1 MNNSQRII
9 RHLLIGLLIAGAITG
24 CGIFSTDDDQSNDEV
39 ETRATFILCEGN
51 FGSNNSSLWQIS
63 TELTT
68 AAGNVFQSLTGTPL
82 GDTGQ
87 SLTVDDNRLY
97 IVMNGSNAVEV
108 IERTDSILHYAGR
121 IDLAGA
127 GPREMVVQDSTGY
140 VTCWYINAVLAV
152 NLSTLAVTD
161 TIFVPGMPEDILAYE
176 GVLYVALPLQTGWSN
191 HDEVVRIDP
200 VTSTITAT
208 YVVGNGPQQL
218 AVFNNEIY
226 VSRQW
231 YDATYTSYRGVAQ
244 IDPGNGQ
251 VVTKDW
257 GAGSGVD
264 IISADGMLYLATGS
278 GVQPL
283 KADLTLDDE
292 SMIGAGVANQYAAGS
307 DSNRIFIA
315 SSDFVNPGLIQVYN
329 TQNDSL
335 GQFIVGINPGAF
347 AFFRE

>member
-1 MNNSQRII
+1 MILR
-9 RHLLIGLLIAGAITG
+9 LFIGLLTAGATTG
-24 CGIFSTDDDQSNDEV
+24 CDIFSTDDDPSNDKV
-39 ETRATFILCEGN
+39 EPTAIFVLCEGN
-51 FGSNNSSLWQIS
+51 FGINNSNLWQIS

-68 AAGNVFQSLTGTPL
+68 TTGNVFQTLTGSPL

-87 SLTVDDNRLY
+87 SLTVDGKRLY
-97 IVMNGSNAVEV
+97 IVVNGSCAVEV

-152 NLSTLAVTD
+152 NLSTLSVTD
-161 TIFVPGMPEDILAYE
+161 TIFVPGMPEDILVYE

-191 HDEVVRIDP
+191 YDEVVRIDP

-218 AVFNNEIY
+218 AVFNGEIY

-231 YDATYTSYRGVAQ
+231 YDANYTSYRGIAR
-244 IDPGNGQ
+244 INPGSGE
-251 VVTKDW
+251 VLTIDW

-264 IISADGMLYLATGS
+264 IFSAGNVLYLATGS

-283 KADLTLDDE
+283 KADLTLDDK
-292 SMIGAGVANQYAAGS
+292 STIGADVANQYAAGS
-307 DSNRIFIA
+307 DGNRIFIA

-329 TQNDSL
+329 AQNHSL

>member
-1 MNNSQRII
+1 MILR
-9 RHLLIGLLIAGAITG
+9 LFIGLLTAGATTG
-24 CGIFSTDDDQSNDEV
+24 CDIFSTDENQGNDKV
-39 ETRATFILCEGN
+39 EPTAIFVLCEGN
-51 FGSNNSSLWQIS
+51 FGYNNSSLWQIS
-63 TELTT
+63 TELTAT
-68 AAGNVFQSLTGTPL
+68 TGNVFQTLTGSPL

-87 SLTVDDNRLY
+87 SLTVDGKRLY
-97 IVMNGSNAVEV
+97 IVVNGSNAVEV
-108 IERTDSILHYAGR
+108 IELSDSILHYAGR

-161 TIFVPGMPEDILAYE
+161 TIFVPGMPEDILTYE
-176 GVLYVALPLQTGWSN
+176 GVLYVALPLQTDWSN
-191 HDEVVRIDP
+191 YDEVVRIDP

-218 AVFNNEIY
+218 AVFNSEIY

-231 YDATYTSYRGVAQ
+231 YDANYTSSYRGIAR
-244 IDPGNGQ
+244 INPGSGE
-251 VVTKDW
+251 VLTKDW
-257 GAGSGVD
+257 GTGSGVD
-264 IISADGMLYLATGS
+264 IFSADGVLYLATRS

-283 KADLTLDDE
+283 KADLTLDDK
-292 SMIGAGVANQYAAGS
+292 STIGADVADQYAAGS
-307 DSNRIFIA
+307 DGNRIFIA
-315 SSDFVNPGLIQVYN
+315 FSDFVNPGLIQVYN

>member
-1 MNNSQRII
+1 MNNSLRII
-9 RHLLIGLLIAGAITG
+9 GNLLVGLLVAGAITG

-39 ETRATFILCEGN
+39 ETTAIFILCEGN
-51 FGSNNSSLWQIS
+51 FGSSNSSLWQIS

-87 SLTVDDNRLY
+87 SLTVDGNRLY
-97 IVMNGSNAVEV
+97 IVMNGSGSVEV
-108 IERTDSILHYAGR
+108 IERSDSVLHYGGR
-121 IDLAGA
+121 IDLAGT
-127 GPREMVVQDSTGY
+127 GPREIAVQDSMGY
-140 VTCWYINAVLAV
+140 VTCWYINAVLAI
-152 NLSTLAVTD
+152 NLSTLAVID

-176 GVLYVALPLQTGWSN
+176 GVLYVALPLQTDWSN

-218 AVFNNEIY
+218 AVFNGEIY

-231 YDATYTSYRGVAQ
+231 YDVNTSYRGIAR
-244 IDPGNGQ
+244 INPGSGE
-251 VVTKDW
+251 VLTIDW
-257 GAGSGVD
+257 GTGSGVD
-264 IISADGMLYLATGS
+264 IFSVNDTLYLATES
-278 GVQPL
+278 GVKPL

-292 SMIGAGVANQYAAGS
+292 STIGAGVTNQYAAGS